1 MAGWRFGFLRMQGK
15 DIQANQDCGY
25 EKKTSHELKFLQDA
39 AVARDA
45 NSHRQKSR

>member
-25 EKKTSHELKFLQDA
+25 EKKRRMS
-39 AVARDA
+39 
-45 NSHRQKSR
+45 